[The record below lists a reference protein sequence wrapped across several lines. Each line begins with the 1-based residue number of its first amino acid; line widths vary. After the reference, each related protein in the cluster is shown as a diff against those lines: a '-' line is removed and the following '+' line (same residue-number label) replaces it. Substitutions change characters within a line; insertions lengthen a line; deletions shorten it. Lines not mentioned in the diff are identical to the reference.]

1 VRVGSSK
8 GYNKPHGCSTSGA
21 LATEKALEEEEE
33 EHSYDFIIVCIS
45 WNNK

>member
-33 EHSYDFIIVCIS
+33 EEEHTGSLVHRYS
-45 WNNK
+45 T